1 MHYFFRCNTG
11 TETRTLAMVLKYG
24 APNRALLNEPSG
36 VIYACCMLQRESK
49 TLAVIEVK
57 DILAHVAMIPSASL
71 PHPGPGNGPVY
82 FAVGKLG
89 ADSKFVVGSE
99 QDDTAVESDD
109 E

>member
-1 MHYFFRCNTG
+1 
-11 TETRTLAMVLKYG
+11 MVSKYG
-24 APNRALLNEPSG
+24 PPNRALLDESSG
-36 VIYACCMLQRESK
+36 VVYACRMPQRESER
-49 TLAVIEVK
+49 LAVLEVK